1 MSLTFPILKGMRHIV
16 SIGMITLTLCAAFT
30 APMEGVAHGTAPRP
44 ATANPYR
51 ALQEL
56 DAQLLRVGQ
65 KLAAANVAYC
75 GDVQGSVGLAMHE
88 VSQYPDAGRRVF
100 GFRYPVQ
107 VLAVMPN
114 FPATTAGI
122 RPDDAVIS
130 IDGMSAAAMLG
141 ESTKRGEQYLSLL
154 RQTERVLDT
163 ALAEGRTV
171 QWSLLRG
178 EEPIIADMR
187 PVPVCR
193 AKWQITAGSDAEAGA
208 DGELISISVGIAIL
222 ANEEGGDD
230 ALAVLAGH
238 ELAHLLLGHR
248 TYLLGLEQQVQ
259 SARGDKARVARRT
272 LSAAYRRAERDADL
286 LAMWLLTNAGY
297 DSEPGLRLFR
307 RLGKRYPLSF
317 SARHGSWGDR
327 IEAMQAE
334 SALIATVPT
343 DANGG
348 RVPPLLIGQYEL
360 NQRREGQRNT
370 GL

>member
-1 MSLTFPILKGMRHIV
+1 
-16 SIGMITLTLCAAFT
+16 
-30 APMEGVAHGTAPRP
+30 MESAAHGANPRP
-44 ATANPYR
+44 AEASLYR
-51 ALQEL
+51 GLQDL

-65 KLAAANVAYC
+65 KLAAANVPYC

-88 VSQYPDAGRRVF
+88 VSQYSEVGQRVF

-107 VLAVMPN
+107 VSAVLPG
-114 FPATTAGI
+114 FPAMAAGV
-122 RPDDAVIS
+122 RADDAVIS

-141 ESTKRGEQYLSLL
+141 DSTKRGEQYLSLL
-154 RQTERVLDT
+154 RHTERVLDN

-178 EEPIIADMR
+178 DDPVTADLR

-208 DGELISISVGIAIL
+208 DGELISISIGIAEL
-222 ANEEGGDD
+222 PNEEGGDD

-248 TYLLGLEQQVQ
+248 AYLLGLEQQVQ
-259 SARGDKARVARRT
+259 RARGGEARVAKRT

-286 LAMWLLTNAGY
+286 LAIWLLTNAGY
-297 DSEPGLRLFR
+297 DAEPGLRLYR
-307 RLGKRYPLSF
+307 RLGKRNPLSY

-327 IEAMQAE
+327 IDAMRAE

-343 DANGG
+343 DTSGR
-348 RVPPLLIGQYEL
+348 RVPPLLIDQYDF
-360 NQRREGQRNT
+360 NQRRMGQRNT